1 MQLTKTNFIS
11 YIISG
16 IKTIE
21 NSKVGL
27 EIEGFLYNKAN
38 FEPLPYLK
46 VAEILENLKQVANS
60 KNINLLSVMEGVN
73 ILGLADNNSNF
84 GNISLE
90 PGAQFEFSSL
100 PYGNINIL
108 KNSLDKFFEI
118 LLPILEQ
125 KNVGL
130 FYMGHH
136 PNLDIKQHSIIPK
149 ERYSIMQNYMPKVG
163 SLGLN
168 MMKATGTLQANL
180 DFNSEEDLKKKMQI
194 SMALGNIISVLFM
207 SSPVIN
213 AKESGFLS
221 FRNNVWLNTD
231 NARSGILKFALNGN
245 FSIEQ
250 YIDYAINTPMYLVY
264 RNNKYIDA
272 TDILFKDFINGKSK
286 IENIE
291 PTFDD
296 FEGHLTTLF
305 PNIRLKKYLE
315 IRTMD
320 APSTKDFMLALPAL
334 YTGLFYNADVLDE
347 VYTLTKS
354 WNYDEL
360 IELQNILPKVGFNA
374 KFKNQSIAEILHYI
388 VLLSYKGL
396 VSRNLGEEVYLTP
409 LLKLIEQKETIAEQH
424 LKLLKLLNGDIN
436 QFIKKISIN

>member
-1 MQLTKTNFIS
+1 MQLTKTDFIS

-16 IKTIE
+16 IKTE
-21 NSKVGL
+21 EQSKVGL
-27 EIEGFLYNKAN
+27 EIEGFLYNKID
-38 FEPLPYLK
+38 FKPLPYLK
-46 VAEILENLKQVANS
+46 ISDILKNLKQVANNQ
-60 KNINLLSVMEGVN
+60 NINISNVIENNNL
-73 ILGLADNNSNF
+73 LGLSDNSSNF

-100 PYGNINIL
+100 PYNNINTL

-125 KNVGL
+125 KNIGL

-136 PNLDIKQHSIIPK
+136 PNLDIKNHLIIPK

-180 DFNSEEDLKKKMQI
+180 DFTSEEDLKKKMQV
-194 SMALGNIISVLFM
+194 SMALGNIISILFM
-207 SSPVIN
+207 SSPIIN

-221 FRNNVWLNTD
+221 FRNNVWLDTD
-231 NARSGILKFALNGN
+231 NARSGILNFALNGN

-250 YIDYAINTPMYLVY
+250 YIDYALNTPMYLIY

-272 TDILFKDFINGKSK
+272 TGIIFKDFISGKSK

-296 FEGHLTTLF
+296 FELHLTTLF
-305 PNIRLKKYLE
+305 PNVRLKKYLE

-334 YTGLFYNADVLDE
+334 YTGLFYNSDVLDE
-347 VYTLTKS
+347 IYNLTKS
-354 WNYDEL
+354 WNYNEL

-396 VSRNLGEEVYLTP
+396 VVRNLGEEIYLTP

-424 LKLLKLLNGDIN
+424 LKQFKALNGDIN